1 VRAFTRNQ
9 EVPSPLCFEPP
20 DGAKLEYAP
29 GERMRFGFIVVDQA
43 AEYMPYFIHAFS
55 KLNGGHYLGSP
66 MTVLTPNPLETAGT
80 IARCVRTTLHLPD
93 SLSAWSY

>member
-1 VRAFTRNQ
+1 MRAFTKNQ
-9 EVPSPLCFEPP
+9 EVPPYVFEPP
-20 DGAKLEYAP
+20 DSAKLEYAP
-29 GERMRFGFIVVDQA
+29 GERMRLGFIVVDQA

-66 MTVLTPNPLETAGT
+66 MALLTPNPLETAGT
-80 IARCVRTTLHLPD
+80 IVRCVRTTLHLPD